1 MNRLKICVSIFVL
14 LILVGCSQQ
23 GAVTK
28 LDDGVEILV
37 QDNAS
42 VKRIRARVYAP
53 DIIRITASAKDNF
66 SKDSSLVVL
75 PPKDKFSDWNFEEKN
90 DTVIVSTSTLR
101 ALISMRTGAVV
112 FTDSTGKVLLEELKE
127 GGKFFAP
134 KTVENSN
141 LYEIRQVFES
151 PDNEAFYGLGQH
163 QHGVMNYKGKD
174 VDLAQH
180 NIDIAIPFV
189 YSSRNYGLLWDN
201 ASPTKFG
208 DPRNYEEI
216 SGLQLYD
223 KSGKQGGFSA
233 EYFVKDKVVETKT
246 DILINF
252 EFLETPTWDS
262 LSKDVL
268 NSGKIVWEGSISS
281 DKVGLHKFLLY
292 ASGYFKLWVDGELV
306 FDKWRQNWNPW
317 TNPFE
322 VNVTKSGELHSIKLE
337 WIPEGGFLALK
348 HLDPQSVKDQ
358 NRLSLSS
365 MAANEIDYYFIR
377 GNSADQVIK
386 GYRQL
391 TGKATMLPKWAM
403 GFWQSRERYKTQDEI
418 ISTIQEFRKRKI
430 PLDNI
435 VLDWFYWPENA
446 WGSHRFDSTRFAD
459 PQGMVNKIHEL
470 NANIMISV
478 WPKFYT
484 GTDNFNELQKKG
496 FLYQRNLEKKRVDWV
511 GPGYNNTFYDAFNK
525 EARDLYW
532 KQMDTR
538 LNTFG
543 FDAWWM
549 DASEPDMHSNLTLE
563 ERILNMSPTAAGPGM
578 QFFNAYPQV
587 HASGV
592 YENQRKTN
600 PERRVFIL
608 TRSGFA
614 GQQRYAAAV
623 WSGDIVSRWSDM
635 KDQVSAGVNYS
646 MSGLPYWTMD
656 IGGFALE
663 KRYEKPDAKNLEE
676 WRELNMRWHQFGAFC
691 PLFRVHG
698 QFPFRE
704 AFNIAPESHD
714 AYKSMVYYTKLRYR
728 LMPYIYSLAGKTW
741 YDDYSLMRG
750 LVMDF
755 PNDLN
760 VRSINDQFM
769 FGPSLLIN
777 PVYTYKARERNVYL
791 PAGTVWYDL
800 YTGTSFSGG
809 KTIQAAASATRIPVF
824 VPAGAILPLG
834 QEMQFTNEFP
844 DSVIT
849 LRVYAGKNGSF
860 ELYEDESTNYEYEK
874 GVYSTIRISYDDSEK
889 SLTIGE
895 RKGKYKGLLENRVFQ
910 IILVSPEKPSG
921 IDQSSSPIKIQY
933 NGKMITQKLL

>member
-1 MNRLKICVSIFVL
+1 MKTILGICVL
-14 LILVGCSQQ
+14 LFLVGCSQKS
-23 GAVTK
+23 GVTK
-28 LDDGVEILV
+28 LDDGVEV
-37 QDNAS
+37 RVDSNAS
-42 VKRIRARVYAP
+42 VKRIRARVNSA
-53 DIIRITASAKDNF
+53 DIIRITASFADTF
-66 SKDSSLVVL
+66 SLDTSLVVL
-75 PPKDKFSDWNFEEKN
+75 PQKDKFSAWKFEEKN
-90 DTVIVSTSTLR
+90 DTVVVSTASLR
-101 ALISMRTGAVV
+101 ALISKKSGAVI
-112 FTDSTGKVLLEELKE
+112 FTDSTGKVLLEELGE
-127 GGKFFAP
+127 GGKSFAP
-134 KTVENSN
+134 KTVEKSN
-141 LYEIRQVFES
+141 LFAIRQVFES
-151 PDNEAFYGLGQH
+151 PADEAFYGLGQH

-189 YSSRNYGLLWDN
+189 YSSKNYGLLWDN

-208 DPRNYEEI
+208 DPRDYEEI
-216 SGLQLYD
+216 NGLRLYD
-223 KSGKQGGFSA
+223 KDGNEGGLTAVYSA
-233 EYFVKDKVVETKT
+233 KNKVVETKQ
-246 DILINF
+246 DSVINF
-252 EFLETPTWDS
+252 EFLETPSWDS
-262 LSKDVL
+262 LSKEVL
-268 NSGKIVWEGSISS
+268 NNGKIVWEGSFTS
-281 DKVGLHKFLLY
+281 DIAGKHKFLLY
-292 ASGYFKLWVDGELV
+292 ASGYFKLWIDGQLI

-322 VNVTKSGELHSIKLE
+322 VNISAAGEKHTIKLE
-337 WIPEGGFLALK
+337 WIAEGGFLAVK
-348 HLDPQSVKDQ
+348 HLDPQSEKDQ

-365 MAANEIDYYFIR
+365 MAATQIDYYFIR
-377 GNSADQVIK
+377 GNNADEVIK
-386 GYRQL
+386 GYRTL
-391 TGKATMLPKWAM
+391 TGKATLLPKWAM
-403 GFWQSRERYKTQDEI
+403 GFWQSRERYKTQEEI

-446 WGSHRFDSTRFAD
+446 WGSHQFDSTRFAD
-459 PQGMVNKIHEL
+459 PSGMVKKIHEL

-496 FLYQRNLEKKRVDWV
+496 FLYQHNLDKKRVDWV

-532 KQMDTR
+532 KQMDVR
-538 LNTFG
+538 LNKHG

-549 DASEPDMHSNLTLE
+549 DASEPDMHSNLTLD

-578 QFFNAYPQV
+578 QFFNAYPQI
-587 HASGV
+587 HAGGV
-592 YENQRKTN
+592 YENQRRTN

-704 AFNIAPESHD
+704 AFNIAPETHD

-728 LMPYIYSLAGKTW
+728 LMPYIYSLAGKAW
-741 YDDYSLMRG
+741 YGDYSLMRG
-750 LVMDF
+750 LIMDF
-755 PNDLN
+755 PQDPA
-760 VRSINDQFM
+760 VRNINDQFM
-769 FGPSLLIN
+769 MGPSLLVN
-777 PVYTYKARERNVYL
+777 PVYAYKDRTRNVYL
-791 PAGTVWYDL
+791 PAGTTWYDL
-800 YTGTSFSGG
+800 YTGKSYQGG
-809 KTIQAAASATRIPVF
+809 KSISAPASATRIPVF
-824 VPAGAILPLG
+824 VPAGAIVPFG
-834 QEMQFTNEFP
+834 QEMQYTNEMP

-849 LRVYAGKNGSF
+849 IRVYAGKDGAF
-860 ELYEDESTNYEYEK
+860 ELYEDEATNYEYEK
-874 GVYSTIRISYDDSEK
+874 GAYARISFTYSDSNK
-889 SLTIGE
+889 TLTIGN
-895 RKGKYKGLLENRVFQ
+895 RDGAFKGMLENRTFHV
-910 IILVSPEKPSG
+910 ILISLDKASG
-921 IDQSSSPIKIQY
+921 IDVEAPAISIKY
-933 NGKMITQKLL
+933 TGKELQVKL